1 MENNELTTREKLKT
15 YFETGKYP
23 TESQFAEL
31 IDSLKFKE
39 DVLTNKEVII
49 LANSLASIDTG
60 FISYL
65 NYNTEDEKF
74 PIVVSS
80 RDEEDQVIIVGK
92 SKNYEGVK
100 QYFLGREPY
109 IIKAKE
115 FSAERLKET
124 EYYYL
129 RYQID
134 PSYMLYKL
142 FGNNLPTIPDGFEF
156 GMLEGKNFTLEI
168 NKLDYGKKIN
178 ILNTSIKFINKTEV
192 PIQYMVYG
200 GVWSH
205 IYTTKDIIT
214 DHYDIGDY
222 LNFNYKADLRGIDKS
237 IECKIYNEDN
247 DQLLMTAHLVARQ
260 NNINVSGGGTAN
272 EIRNIRIEC
281 NYSENME

>member
-1 MENNELTTREKLKT
+1 MEKNELTTREKLKT

-23 TESQFAEL
+23 TQSQFSDL
-31 IDSLKFKE
+31 IDSLRLKE
-39 DVLTNKEVII
+39 DGMTNKEMVI
-49 LANSLASIDTG
+49 LANSLAAIDNG

-65 NYNTEDEKF
+65 NYNTEDENF
-74 PIVVSS
+74 PIVISS
-80 RDEEDQVIIVGK
+80 PDEEDQVIIVGK

-100 QYFLGREPY
+100 QYFLGSEPY
-109 IIKAKE
+109 TIKAKE
-115 FSAERLKET
+115 FSAEGLKGT

-134 PSYMLYKL
+134 SNYMLYKL

-168 NKLDYGKKIN
+168 HKLDYGKKIN
-178 ILNTSIKFINKTEV
+178 ILNTNIKFINKTEV
-192 PIQYMVYG
+192 PIQYMTYG

-205 IYTTKDIIT
+205 KYTSKDIIT
-214 DHYDIGDY
+214 DHYDVGDY
-222 LNFNYKADLRGIDKS
+222 LSFNYKADLRGIDKS

-260 NNINVSGGGTAN
+260 NNINVSSGDTAN

-281 NYSENME
+281 DYVNVD